1 MCSKESGLQRE
12 VCMAFVQQALNPW
25 NFPSGGSVSVIC
37 GRSLDK
43 TDGLCYWQNLRVET
57 DHTIMTNHVSD

>member
-1 MCSKESGLQRE
+1 MCSKEFGLQRE

-25 NFPSGGSVSVIC
+25 NFPSGGSVSVIS

-43 TDGLCYWQNLRVET
+43 TDGLCY
-57 DHTIMTNHVSD
+57 